1 MPQSPAGLRRDVR
14 VVDVVTLGA
23 GAAIGVSI
31 FSVLSPAA
39 RIAGPGLLL
48 ALALAAVPM
57 VIFAVVYAFMGSA
70 VPTSG
75 ASYEWPSRFVHPFV
89 GFLIAWLRILASA
102 GAIVVLALVLVQYL
116 SSVVDLP
123 VKPAMFAICVLVF
136 LLNLFGVQIAAG
148 VQTGMLV
155 LMLLTFSVFVIA
167 GVPSVDTAHFQPV
180 LESGWAGIVGAVPLL
195 ISLYL
200 GIESGTEIGEE
211 IQNSQRVITRGLTI
225 AVVLTALTYAAVAG
239 VTLGT
244 LGASRLAASRAP
256 LMDAAQ
262 SFLGSWAGPVI
273 LIAAATAIGTT
284 LNGVFLIFTRYLFAM
299 GRSGVLPAA
308 LGRIHPAWGTPHV
321 ATGVAF
327 ACCVLGLF
335 LPQNLVFLFLAVNI
349 PTMLKYS
356 GACLAAIRLVDIAP
370 DLHEQAHFRLSRRSV
385 RLWSYLG
392 VLCGISIVLVGLTAD
407 WRPYAVL
414 VVWGVAGT
422 IYWRWRSQSG
432 VLVPNADGKV
442 PVR

>member
-1 MPQSPAGLRRDVR
+1 MPQPTGRLKRDVR
-14 VVDVVTLGA
+14 VLDVVTLGV

-70 VPTSG
+70 VPASG

-89 GFLIAWLRILASA
+89 GFLIAWLRILGSA

-116 SSVVDLP
+116 SSIVELP
-123 VKPAMFAICVLVF
+123 VKPAMLAICTLFF
-136 LLNLFGVQIAAG
+136 LTNLFGIQIAAG
-148 VQTGMLV
+148 AQTGMLA
-155 LMLLTFSVFVIA
+155 LMLLTFSVFVAA
-167 GVPSVDTAHFQPV
+167 GAPAVEPSNFQP
-180 LESGWAGIVGAVPLL
+180 LMQSGWSGIVGAVPLL

-211 IQNSQRVITRGLTI
+211 IHNSQRVITRGLTI
-225 AVVLTALTYAAVAG
+225 AVMLTALTYAAVAW

-244 LGASRLAASRAP
+244 LGAERLAVSRAP
-256 LMDAAQ
+256 LMDAAR
-262 SFLGSWAGPVI
+262 SFLGSWASPVI

-299 GRSGVLPAA
+299 GRSGVLPSA
-308 LGRIHPAWGTPHV
+308 LGRIHPRWGSPHV
-321 ATGVAF
+321 ATVVAF
-327 ACCVLGLF
+327 GFCVLGLL

-349 PTMLKYS
+349 PTMLKYT
-356 GACLAAIRLVDIAP
+356 GACLAAARLVEVAP
-370 DLHEQAHFRLSRRSV
+370 ELHEQAHFKLSRRSV
-385 RLWSYLG
+385 QAWSFLG
-392 VLCGISIVLVGLTAD
+392 VLCGFSIILVGLTAD

-414 VVWGVAGT
+414 LVWGLAGT
-422 IYWRWRSQSG
+422 AYWRWRSQTG
-432 VLVPNADGKV
+432 VFVATADGKV
-442 PVR
+442 PAR